1 MQSDTTEKA
10 IINQNTVECNMYSLH
25 KIIKFKFKR
34 IMPNYVAYQMYA
46 YMSSQINLI
55 KMQPTLEY
63 RPATGHIH
71 FDNRIMI

>member
-55 KMQPTLEY
+55 KM
-63 RPATGHIH
+63 
-71 FDNRIMI
+71 